1 VTKLHFRYYMKL
13 SFSDSVE
20 KHRFS
25 LKCIPKTDAK
35 QQITITKQEIYP
47 SSFISEGMDS
57 FGNRLIYGYEENQ
70 HKYFFFDIEGDA
82 VTGISK
88 REKDAAEKED
98 AGLALMKY
106 QTEITEPGETI
117 REFYERISGSRLSL
131 TEELREKY
139 GLSEIRNPASAPQ
152 VDFAL
157 AVMDRLGSEYQYVQ
171 GVTDIHTAAENALQ
185 SGKGVCQDYAHIM
198 LSLCRMKRIPVR
210 YVTGMMLGEGK
221 SHAWVEVWT
230 GQEWIGMDPTNSQL
244 AGEHYIKIAHGRDY
258 SDCLV
263 NQGIFTGNVT
273 QDQQILVSVEET

>member
-1 VTKLHFRYYMKL
+1 MTKLHFRYYMKL
-13 SFSDSVE
+13 SFSDFVE

-25 LKCIPKTDAK
+25 LKCIPKSDIK
-35 QQITITKQEIYP
+35 QQITITKKEIYP
-47 SSFISEGMDS
+47 SNFISEGMDS

-70 HKYFFFDIEGDA
+70 HKYFFFDIEGEA
-82 VTGISK
+82 VTGIPKTEGNS
-88 REKDAAEKED
+88 RDKEG

-106 QTEITEPGETI
+106 QTEITEPGDAI
-117 REFYERISGSRLSL
+117 REFYERILIGGN
-131 TEELREKY
+131 T
-139 GLSEIRNPASAPQ
+139 APDTG
-152 VDFAL
+152 VNFAL
-157 AVMDRLGSEYQYVQ
+157 SVMYHLGSEYQYVS
-171 GVTDIHTAAENALQ
+171 GVTGIQTTAEDAMQ

-198 LSLCRMKRIPVR
+198 LSLCRMRRIPVR

-221 SHAWVEVWT
+221 SHAWVEVWS
-230 GQEWIGMDPTNSQL
+230 GEEWIGMDPTNSQL

>member
-1 VTKLHFRYYMKL
+1 MTKLHFRYYMKL

-25 LKCIPKTDAK
+25 LKCIPKSDLK

-47 SSFISEGMDS
+47 SNFISEGMDS

-70 HKYFFFDIEGDA
+70 HKYFFFDIEGEA
-82 VTGISK
+82 VTGIP
-88 REKDAAEKED
+88 EPEEAAGEKED
-98 AGLALMKY
+98 VGLALMKY
-106 QTEITEPGETI
+106 QTEVTEPGEAI
-117 REFYERISGSRLSL
+117 REFYA
-131 TEELREKY
+131 
-139 GLSEIRNPASAPQ
+139 GLSRETDPL
-152 VDFAL
+152 DFAL
-157 AVMDRLGSEYQYVQ
+157 AVMERLGEACQYVP
-171 GVTDIHTAAENALQ
+171 GATDIHTTAEGAMG

-198 LSLCRMKRIPVR
+198 LSLCRMRRIPVR

-221 SHAWVEVWT
+221 SHAWVEVWS
-230 GQEWIGMDPTNSQL
+230 GKKWIGMDPTNAQL

-273 QDQQILVSVEET
+273 QDQQILVSVEEI